1 MTVAAGWVL
10 LARSEDDESLG
21 ALASCAVA
29 AASRGIAVSIVWDG
43 GALRRRVTDG
53 AAAGAEELERL
64 RREGRLDAA
73 GIFAEGNGLP
83 IRHYACSAA
92 AQRAGGSGAVAGAV
106 DELVGWGT
114 VVGWIADAERTLT
127 F

>member
-1 MTVAAGWVL
+1 MTAAARWVL
-10 LARSEDDESLG
+10 LARSGDDESLG

-29 AASRGIAVSIVWDG
+29 AAARGIPVAVVWDG
-43 GALRRRVTDG
+43 AALRRRVTDG
-53 AAAGAEELERL
+53 AAADAEERERL

-73 GIFAEGNGLP
+73 GIFAEGEGLP
-83 IRHYACSAA
+83 IRHFACSAA
-92 AQRAGGSGAVAGAV
+92 AQRAGGSRAVAGVAG
-106 DELVGWGT
+106 ELVGWGT